1 VYEIRVT
8 KSIQILA
15 PGSGCTRIARLR
27 PQTGVGIVLPR
38 HAKIGSELPPHPGDE
53 REMRMKRSWV
63 CALLLAIVAATAPW
77 CGASAQDHLKVAV
90 GARGVGETF
99 VAELGQDAGIFKKH
113 GLTLDV
119 LYTQGGGETQQVVIA
134 NSAQI
139 GVAAGFLGTL
149 GAYAKGAPIRVIG
162 STFTGGSQL
171 FWYVPANSP
180 IKSLRD
186 TDGKTVAYSTN
197 GSSTHTAV
205 LALQKSSGAKFKAT
219 QTGAAPA
226 TLTQVMSGQIDVGWA
241 GAPFGVD
248 AVEQGKIRVIAKASD
263 DPALDRQTIRLLIA
277 NLGELTQ
284 RKDVI
289 VRFMRAYR
297 EALDWVY
304 ATPEGLKA
312 YAAWSSINEATARRA
327 LQEFL
332 PKEAVNPDRM
342 SGLDDIVA
350 DAVTF
355 KYIPAPL
362 TGAQLSDLIQIP
374 ERKP

>member
-1 VYEIRVT
+1 MRW
-8 KSIQILA
+8 
-15 PGSGCTRIARLR
+15 SGCL
-27 PQTGVGIVLPR
+27 VG
-38 HAKIGSELPPHPGDE
+38 A
-53 REMRMKRSWV
+53 
-63 CALLLAIVAATAPW
+63 AVAAALSLIHHS
-77 CGASAQDHLKVAV
+77 AIAQDQLKLAV

-99 VAELGQDAGIFKKH
+99 VPELGQNAGIFKKH
-113 GLTLDV
+113 GLALDIF
-119 LYTQGGGETQQVVIA
+119 YTQGGGETIQVVISNA
-134 NSAQI
+134 AHI
-139 GVAAGFLGTL
+139 GVAIGFLGTI
-149 GAYAKGAPIRVIG
+149 GAFAKGAPVRIIG
-162 STFTGGSQL
+162 STFTGGNQL
-171 FWYVPANSP
+171 YWYVRADSP
-180 IKSLRD
+180 IKSLKD
-186 TDGKTVAYSTN
+186 AAGKTVSYSTN
-197 GSSTHTAV
+197 GSSTHISV
-205 LALQKSSGAKFKAT
+205 LALKKFTGVDFVPT
-219 QTGAAPA
+219 QTGSAQASY
-226 TLTQVMSGQIDVGWA
+226 TQVMSGQIDVGWA

-263 DPALDRQTIRLLIA
+263 DPVLDRQTIRLLIA

-355 KYIPAPL
+355 KYIRAPL
-362 TGAQLSDLIQIP
+362 TSAQLSELIQIP

>member
-1 VYEIRVT
+1 V
-8 KSIQILA
+8 Q
-15 PGSGCTRIARLR
+15 
-27 PQTGVGIVLPR
+27 LPR
-38 HAKIGSELPPHPGDE
+38 NANSGNELSLHPGD
-53 REMRMKRSWV
+53 RWEMSMTRSRT
-63 CALLLAIVAATAPW
+63 CALLLAIVAAMAPW
-77 CGASAQDHLKVAV
+77 CRASAQDHLKVAV

-205 LALQKSSGAKFKAT
+205 LALQKSSGAKFKPT

-263 DPALDRQTIRLLIA
+263 DPVLDRQTIRLLIA

-362 TGAQLSDLIQIP
+362 TSAQLSELIQIP

>member
-1 VYEIRVT
+1 
-8 KSIQILA
+8 
-15 PGSGCTRIARLR
+15 
-27 PQTGVGIVLPR
+27 
-38 HAKIGSELPPHPGDE
+38 
-53 REMRMKRSWV
+53 MKRSRT
-63 CALLLAIVAATAPW
+63 CALLLAIVAAMAPW

-205 LALQKSSGAKFKAT
+205 LALQKSSGAKFKPT

-226 TLTQVMSGQIDVGWA
+226 TLTQVMRA
-241 GAPFGVD
+241 G
-248 AVEQGKIRVIAKASD
+248 
-263 DPALDRQTIRLLIA
+263 
-277 NLGELTQ
+277 
-284 RKDVI
+284 
-289 VRFMRAYR
+289 
-297 EALDWVY
+297 
-304 ATPEGLKA
+304 
-312 YAAWSSINEATARRA
+312 
-327 LQEFL
+327 
-332 PKEAVNPDRM
+332 
-342 SGLDDIVA
+342 
-350 DAVTF
+350 
-355 KYIPAPL
+355 
-362 TGAQLSDLIQIP
+362 
-374 ERKP
+374 